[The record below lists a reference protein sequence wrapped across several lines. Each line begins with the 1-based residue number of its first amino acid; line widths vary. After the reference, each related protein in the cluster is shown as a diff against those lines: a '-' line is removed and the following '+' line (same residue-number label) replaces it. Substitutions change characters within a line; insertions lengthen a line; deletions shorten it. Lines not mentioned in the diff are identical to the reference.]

1 MPAASAAFVS
11 QAWGVNG
18 KEVTM
23 SMGASS
29 LNLVL
34 LAGGVAERGELLGA
48 ASGAGFGLAARSASF
63 VAVSFRALTLA
74 RLLCALLRTPVK
86 PVPSFLGTEAPLP
99 GLRDAPE
106 TDLALG
112 GGRAAGD
119 GDGRPR
125 VPRSGD
131 AAPSP

>member
-1 MPAASAAFVS
+1 
-11 QAWGVNG
+11 
-18 KEVTM
+18 
-23 SMGASS
+23 MGGSS

-34 LAGGVAERGELLGA
+34 LAGGVAERGEPLGA
-48 ASGAGFGLAARSASF
+48 TSSAGFGLAARSASF
-63 VAVSFRALTLA
+63 VAVSFRALILA
-74 RLLCALLRTPVK
+74 RLFCALLRTAAV
-86 PVPSFLGTEAPLP
+86 PVPSFLGTEAALP
-99 GLRDAPE
+99 GLRAAPE
-106 TDLALG
+106 TDLVLG